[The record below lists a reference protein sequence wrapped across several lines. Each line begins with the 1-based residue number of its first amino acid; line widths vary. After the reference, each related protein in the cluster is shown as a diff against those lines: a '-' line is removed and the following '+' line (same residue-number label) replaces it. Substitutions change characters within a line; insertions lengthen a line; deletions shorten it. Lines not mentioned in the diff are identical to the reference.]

1 MQTKANDSLENK
13 LTAVFGS
20 ELTRQMSS
28 LPKSNLSTESAIKFF
43 GLGEKE
49 DCDELAEKAIES
61 AKSFQ
66 VFGLFVETLK
76 KMRSLKQRGNTI
88 FSV

>member
-1 MQTKANDSLENK
+1 MQTKANDTLENK

-20 ELTRQMSS
+20 ELTRQMSP
-28 LPKSNLSTESAIKFF
+28 LPEANLSTESAIKFF
-43 GLGEKE
+43 GLGDKD

-66 VFGLFVETLK
+66 ACGFLS
-76 KMRSLKQRGNTI
+76 RIRHH
-88 FSV
+88 